1 MTRVPTQVLT
11 ATTDR
16 DPLPPPVQELRDA
29 VHAADALLICTPE
42 YAGALPGAFKNLL
55 EWLIGDNDPRSIS
68 GKPVG
73 WINVSTGPTGAR
85 DAHESLRIVL
95 TYAGARIVLSDS
107 ITVPRSAI
115 ADGLVADAS
124 IVERLAGTFDA
135 AVTVGNG
142 ENEVSALSIMG
153 LMMLAASK
161 GNDITLR
168 ASGRQAEEALEALC
182 QLVASRFGEKE

>member
-1 MTRVPTQVLT
+1 MPST
-11 ATTDR
+11 AHRALLISGSLRSGSTNTALLRTVAALAPADATAELFSGTAALPYFDPDLDR

-124 IVERLAGTFDA
+124 IVERLAGTFDR
-135 AVTVGNG
+135 
-142 ENEVSALSIMG
+142 L
-153 LMMLAASK
+153 
-161 GNDITLR
+161 LR
-168 ASGRQAEEALEALC
+168 
-182 QLVASRFGEKE
+182 